1 MMIEN
6 KKENGVKIYCIY
18 FKNTYEN
25 DNLDASSILEDIVT
39 KGGTDIVYT
48 SDSLESLCKVF
59 DRINEAIETNYR
71 LKLNK

>member
-1 MMIEN
+1 MMMEN

-18 FKNTYEN
+18 FKNRNEN
-25 DNLDASSILEDIVT
+25 DNLDASSILEDIAT